1 MIDGP
6 ALWTSE
12 EVARATG
19 GRAEGAW
26 RAEGVS
32 IDSRTLVPGDL
43 FVALRGP
50 TFDGHAFVA
59 EALAG
64 GAAAAVVA
72 HRPDGLAGGPLLLVA
87 DTFRALQDLGR
98 AARARAHA
106 RIVGVTGSVGKTG
119 VKEAL
124 QLALGRQGSTHASL
138 GSFNNH
144 WGVPLSLA
152 RMSPSARFAVFEM
165 GMNHAGEIALL
176 TRQVRPHVAVI
187 TTVEAV
193 HMEYF
198 PSVEAIADAK
208 GEIFSGLEQGGAAVL
223 GHDNAHFERL
233 RRLARQA
240 GVGRILT
247 FGRAAEADVRL
258 RAAKEDGDQAT
269 TVEADVHG
277 MPLTYRVGI
286 AGGHWVTNSLAVL
299 AAVHALGADVGAAA
313 AALADLRP
321 PKGRGLRTS
330 VSLPHGR
337 FELIDDSYN
346 ASPASMAASF
356 EVLRR
361 SRPADGGRRIAVLG
375 DMLELGADA
384 PALHAALARAL
395 VENRI
400 DLVFTAGPLMA
411 HLRAALPAGMR
422 AAHRA
427 DASALA
433 PQVAAAVRP
442 GDVISVKGSA
452 ASRMRAVVEA
462 LLALQSRA
470 AEEVGSRA
478 PARGD

>member
-1 MIDGP
+1 MTDVP

-12 EVARATG
+12 EAARATG

-32 IDSRTLVPGDL
+32 IDSRTLLPGDL

-59 EALAG
+59 EALAR

-72 HRPDGLAGGPLLLVA
+72 RRPDGVEGAALLLVD
-87 DTFRALQDLGR
+87 DTLKALQDLGR
-98 AARARAHA
+98 AARARARA
-106 RIVGVTGSVGKTG
+106 GIVGVTGSVGKTG

-124 QLALGRQGSTHASL
+124 LLALGRQGATHASV

-152 RMSPSARFAVFEM
+152 RTPPAARFAVFEM
-165 GMNHAGEIALL
+165 GMNHAGEIAPL

-193 HMEYF
+193 HIENF
-198 PSVEAIADAK
+198 SSVEAIADAK
-208 GEIFSGLEQGGAAVL
+208 AEIFLGLEQGGTAVL
-223 GHDNAHFERL
+223 ERDNRHFERL
-233 RRLARQA
+233 RRLAQA
-240 GVGRILT
+240 GGVGRILS

-258 RAAKEDGDQAT
+258 LAEAEESDRTT

-277 MPLTYRVGI
+277 MPLIYRLGI
-286 AGGHWVTNSLAVL
+286 AGRHWVMNSLAVL
-299 AAVHALGADVGAAA
+299 ATVHALGADVAAAA

-321 PKGRGLRTS
+321 GKGRGLRTS
-330 VSLPHGR
+330 VSLLHGC

-361 SRPADGGRRIAVLG
+361 SRPAAGGRRIAVLG
-375 DMLELGADA
+375 DMLELGADS
-384 PALHAALARAL
+384 PALHAGLARGL

-422 AAHRA
+422 AAHCA
-427 DASALA
+427 DSATLA
-433 PQVAAAVRP
+433 PEVAAAVRP

-452 ASRMRAVVEA
+452 GSRMRTVVEA
-462 LLALQSRA
+462 LLALQHGA
-470 AEEVGSRA
+470 EVGSRA
-478 PARGD
+478 VAQGN